1 MTLLLSLNNKIYLN
15 LMKRIKMKVYYN
27 IVHVSEYIE
36 NYEYFFLIGA
46 SLVTQMVKNLPAM
59 KETWVQSL
67 GQENSLEKE
76 MTTHSSILAWRIP
89 WTEEP
94 GGPQSMR
101 LQRVNMSE

>member
-1 MTLLLSLNNKIYLN
+1 
-15 LMKRIKMKVYYN
+15 MKRIKMKVYYN

-67 GQENSLEKE
+67 GQENSLEKRV
-76 MTTHSSILAWRIP
+76 TTHTNILAQRIP
-89 WTEEP
+89 WTGEP
-94 GGPQSMR
+94 GR
-101 LQRVNMSE
+101 LQSTESERVRHD

>member
-1 MTLLLSLNNKIYLN
+1 
-15 LMKRIKMKVYYN
+15 MKRIKMKVYYN

-67 GQENSLEKE
+67 GQEDPLEKGMDTPVFLPRE
-76 MTTHSSILAWRIP
+76 FHGQRNLAGYSPWSHKQSDTTK
-89 WTEEP
+89 
-94 GGPQSMR
+94 R
-101 LQRVNMSE
+101 LNTHTTFQKLGTI

>member
-67 GQENSLEKE
+67 GWEDPLEKG
-76 MTTHSSILAWRIP
+76 TATHSRILAWRIS
-89 WTEEP
+89 WA
-94 GGPQSMR
+94 
-101 LQRVNMSE
+101 V